1 MSWKLITNDKPHVE
15 NDLKREKD
23 RERDREK
30 EQTLRS
36 SKNEQISHNTYPYKF
51 TIEFLKS
58 FRSVLVVSVV
68 AFLV

>member
-15 NDLKREKD
+15 KDLKRE
-23 RERDREK
+23 REE

-36 SKNEQISHNTYPYKF
+36 SKNAQISHHTYPYKF